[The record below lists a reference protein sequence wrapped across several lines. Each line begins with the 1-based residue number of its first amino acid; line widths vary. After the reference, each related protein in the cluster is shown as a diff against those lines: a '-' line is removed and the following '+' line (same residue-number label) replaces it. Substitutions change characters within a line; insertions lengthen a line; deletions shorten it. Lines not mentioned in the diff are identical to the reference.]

1 MSAVEAESKPPTG
14 MKVVSTHEGQNGP
27 QNNTPSGEESGASD
41 PSRRNSEIKPDND
54 ENFVDNDNFDDDEGK
69 NDEGGGRERRKIEI
83 KFIQNKARRHITFSK
98 RKHGIMKKA
107 WELSV
112 LTGTQV
118 LLLVVSE
125 TGLVYTFTTPKLQP
139 LVTQSEGKN
148 LIQAC
153 LNAAD
158 TPGED
163 APNDGESDQP
173 ANSTLPNPE
182 AQNLAQHH
190 AQIVAMR
197 KRQES
202 THEMEVRS
210 RPQHRSPNGS
220 LVDGQSPQPGMP
232 SGPPGAVPG
241 FAPNGTAA
249 APPGALPNSLNPHNM
264 PAAPQGMPNQPS
276 GAMGNP
282 PMAQAQAQAQA
293 MAANGMSG
301 PMMPQG
307 YKLPAQYGYPGYP
320 FNPMNQQ
327 FGLQG
332 VPYPGQM
339 PPTFDPMALL
349 SMQQQQQQQ
358 QQSGQPQQQ
367 QQPQQQPAGS
377 AQPGQP
383 PTAVPSPVPAPQ
395 HAAQA
400 PQVSAQS
407 DGQYGNAPVAP
418 VQPVGGQ
425 PVPPVQLM
433 PIPPV
438 QPVPAGQ
445 PAQPDGS
452 PQVEQRKRSWMV
464 VNGYLVWY
472 KLLVIGYLRYQERYN
487 HGR

>member
-1 MSAVEAESKPPTG
+1 MSAVQAESKPPSG
-14 MKVVSTHEGQNGP
+14 MKVVSTHEGQNGAQ
-27 QNNTPSGEESGASD
+27 QNGPSGEDSGASD
-41 PSRRNSEIKPDND
+41 PSRRNSESKPEND

-69 NDEGGGRERRKIEI
+69 NDDGGGRERRKIEI

-139 LVTQSEGKN
+139 LVTQAEGKN

-163 APNDGESDQP
+163 SPNDGEAEP

-220 LVDGQSPQPGMP
+220 LVDGQSPQPGIP
-232 SGPPGAVPG
+232 NGPPGAVPG
-241 FAPNGTAA
+241 FVPGGTPG
-249 APPGALPNSLNPHNM
+249 APPGAIPSSLNPHNL
-264 PAAPQGMPNQPS
+264 PAGPQGMPNQPN
-276 GAMGNP
+276 GALGNP
-282 PMAQAQAQAQA
+282 QVAQAQA

-307 YKLPAQYGYPGYP
+307 YKLPPQYGYPGYP

-327 FGLQG
+327 FGIQG
-332 VPYPGQM
+332 VPFPGQM
-339 PPTFDPMALL
+339 PPAFDPMALMQ
-349 SMQQQQQQQ
+349 MQQQQQQQ
-358 QQSGQPQQQ
+358 QPGQPGQPQPQQQ
-367 QQPQQQPAGS
+367 QQPTPS

-383 PTAVPSPVPAPQ
+383 PAVPSPVPAPQ
-395 HAAQA
+395 QP
-400 PQVSAQS
+400 PQMPAQS
-407 DGQYGNAPVAP
+407 DGQYGGPPVAP
-418 VQPVGGQ
+418 VQSVGGQ
-425 PVPPVQLM
+425 PVQPVQLM

-438 QPVPAGQ
+438 QPVAAGQ
-445 PAQPDGS
+445 PGQPDGS
-452 PQVEQRKRSWMV
+452 TPAEQQK
-464 VNGYLVWY
+464 
-472 KLLVIGYLRYQERYN
+472 
-487 HGR
+487 